1 MKRIILHLAAFV
13 AMLPLAAVFSEGNV
27 IVNILGLLYFAWLFI
42 WLNDNPTGRKLLRAY
57 YREILR
63 IEREMAL

>member
-1 MKRIILHLAAFV
+1 
-13 AMLPLAAVFSEGNV
+13 MLPLAAVFSEGNV